1 MGRAAAALHLAKSTL
16 SPHRSV
22 LSERRE
28 TVDAEAYDGWDFAQ
42 LNSDA
47 RELRAVRDSEGYD
60 AMVSRS
66 SGQATRV
73 IRDQG

>member
-1 MGRAAAALHLAKSTL
+1 MGRATAALHLAKSAL

-22 LSERRE
+22 PSERRE
-28 TVDAEAYDGWDFAQ
+28 TVDADVYEGWDFAQ

-47 RELRAVRDSEGYD
+47 RELRENRNRDGYD
-60 AMVSRS
+60 AMVSRD

-73 IRDQG
+73 IRHQG